1 MNTLTR
7 RNFLIAGAIGAAG
20 ALGLTGCGGNPS
32 ADSDTDPEAHK
43 ASQEDL
49 LSEAEDFD
57 AEGFFDIQ
65 NENEAK
71 AKQEYDGKVFRASG
85 YVEDIYTD
93 YIIVSEFKYGVYCNP
108 IIAELPEEE
117 IAELSMEQEITVCGT
132 FEYAED
138 PNLSRLVDAFI
149 VE

>member
-49 LSEAEDFD
+49 LSEAGDFD
-57 AEGFFDIQ
+57 AEEFFDIQ

-71 AKQEYDGKVFRASG
+71 AKQEG
-85 YVEDIYTD
+85 
-93 YIIVSEFKYGVYCNP
+93 
-108 IIAELPEEE
+108 
-117 IAELSMEQEITVCGT
+117 
-132 FEYAED
+132 
-138 PNLSRLVDAFI
+138 
-149 VE
+149 

>member
-1 MNTLTR
+1 MNSLTR
-7 RNFLIAGAIGAAG
+7 RHFLIAGTIGVAG
-20 ALGLTGCGGNPS
+20 ALGLTACGSNPA
-32 ADSDTDPEAHK
+32 ADSGTDPEAQK
-43 ASQEDL
+43 ASQQDL
-49 LSEAEDFD
+49 LSGAEDFN
-57 AEGFFDIQ
+57 AEEFFDIQ

-108 IIAELPEEE
+108 IIAELPEEV
-117 IAELSMEQEITVCGT
+117 IAELSMEQEIAVCGT